1 MKQIKETWNL
11 VFNWLGNGKKV
22 LMGIGFLLIGFL
34 WNYLSHPAE
43 GLEQLPFLIMLT
55 GGLCLVNALFSKLTE
70 TNINPLFFALIYIV
84 IMELGIALMGGETQ
98 DFTNLFMIWGACY
111 IFVWA
116 LNYALLES
124 AEMEGVVKKIVL
136 AFFETLV
143 GALVM
148 VAIFALPIWLAARV

>member
-55 GGLCLVNALFSKLTE
+55 GGLCLLFTANSFLE
-70 TNINPLFFALIYIV
+70 RIILSILF
-84 IMELGIALMGGETQ
+84 
-98 DFTNLFMIWGACY
+98 
-111 IFVWA
+111 
-116 LNYALLES
+116 
-124 AEMEGVVKKIVL
+124 L
-136 AFFETLV
+136 AGL
-143 GALVM
+143 
-148 VAIFALPIWLAARV
+148 RR